1 MADGVTVATGN
12 NTSPPN
18 ATKFATDD
26 AGAAGHIPIV
36 KLAYSADGSSSL
48 VDADASGMKVNV
60 GAGTVTLG
68 GVSSGTATTP
78 GTALAYSTSAGTAL
92 AANGA
97 RQGYNI
103 ANHGTAVLYV
113 SYAGTATTSNYVAR
127 ISTQYDRIADKGI
140 GIYTGAITIVGSAA
154 GTAIVTEW

>member
-1 MADGVTVATGN
+1 MSSKRTAT
-12 NTSPPN
+12 TQVP
-18 ATKFATDD
+18 
-26 AGAAGHIPIV
+26 
-36 KLAYSADGSSSL
+36 LAYSGI
-48 VDADASGMKVNV
+48 GRHR
-60 GAGTVTLG
+60 
-68 GVSSGTATTP
+68 
-78 GTALAYSTSAGTAL
+78 
-92 AANGA
+92 A
-97 RQGYNI
+97 RQRRGKNYNI

>member
-36 KLAYSADGSSSL
+36 KLAYSADGSSGL

-60 GAGTVTLG
+60 GSGTVVLG
-68 GVSSGTATTP
+68 GVTSGVATTP
-78 GTALAYSTSAGTAL
+78 GTAIAYSTSSGTAL
-92 AANGA
+92 PANSA
-97 RQGYNI
+97 RLGYNI
-103 ANHGTAVLYV
+103 ANAGTAVLYV
-113 SYAGTATTSNYVAR
+113 SYAGTATTTNWIERLGTQYQR
-127 ISTQYDRIADKGI
+127 ISDKGI
-140 GIYTGAITIVGSAA
+140 GIFTGAITIVGSAA

>member
-1 MADGVTVATGN
+1 MADDVTMTSGANSTLPN
-12 NTSPPN
+12 NT
-18 ATKFATDD
+18 KFVTDEVT
-26 AGAAGHIPIV
+26 ARGHVPVV
-36 KLAYSADGSSSL
+36 KLAYSADGVATL
-48 VDADASGMKVNV
+48 AQVDASGMLVNV